1 MTPAMTAITT
11 NRLTVGYRGH
21 RVVEDISLSLPCG
34 RLVCLLGPNGAG
46 KSTLLRTLCGFQ
58 PPIAGTVTISG
69 SDITTMSA
77 AEVARLVSV
86 VLTDRPLTPSLTAA
100 EMVGMG
106 RAPYTGFWGR
116 LSDDDRRL
124 ISEAMQT
131 VGIAPLA
138 TRRMGRLSDGERQKV
153 MIAKAL
159 AQHTPVI
166 VLDEPT
172 AFLDYPSKVAV
183 MKTLAR
189 LAHDEG
195 KTILMSTHDLELAA
209 QLGDELM
216 KIENKHIRKITAD
229 EVSRI
234 IGRLLRGYPCNIL
247 STSSRLPSKAPA
259 LSILSVHMA
268 AANRPAS
275 P

>member
-1 MTPAMTAITT
+1 MTPVMTAITT

-58 PPIAGTVTISG
+58 PPKAGTVTISG

-124 ISEAMQT
+124 VSEAMQT

-138 TRRMGRLSDGERQKV
+138 TRRMGQLSDGELQKV

-216 KIENKHIRKITAD
+216 EIENKHIRKITAD

-234 IGRLLRGYPCNIL
+234 IGRLLRG
-247 STSSRLPSKAPA
+247 
-259 LSILSVHMA
+259 
-268 AANRPAS
+268 
-275 P
+275 

>member
-1 MTPAMTAITT
+1 MTAITT

-69 SDITTMSA
+69 SDITTMST

-124 ISEAMQT
+124 VSETMQT

-216 KIENKHIRKITAD
+216 EIENKHIRKITAD

-234 IGRLLRGYPCNIL
+234 IGRLLRG
-247 STSSRLPSKAPA
+247 
-259 LSILSVHMA
+259 
-268 AANRPAS
+268 
-275 P
+275 

>member
-1 MTPAMTAITT
+1 MTAITT
-11 NRLTVGYRGH
+11 SRLTVGYRGH

-58 PPIAGTVTISG
+58 PPIEGTVTVSG
-69 SDITTMSA
+69 SDLTAMSA

-86 VLTDRPLTPSLTAA
+86 VLTDRPPTPSLTAA

-124 ISEAMQT
+124 VSEAMTT
-131 VGIAPLA
+131 VDIAPLA
-138 TRRMGRLSDGERQKV
+138 TRRMGQLSDGERQKV

-183 MKTLAR
+183 MKTLTR

-209 QLGDELM
+209 QLGDELIE
-216 KIENKHIRKITAD
+216 IENKHIRKITAD

-234 IGRLLRGYPCNIL
+234 IGRLLRG
-247 STSSRLPSKAPA
+247 
-259 LSILSVHMA
+259 
-268 AANRPAS
+268 
-275 P
+275 

>member
-1 MTPAMTAITT
+1 MTPVMTAITT

-124 ISEAMQT
+124 VSEAMQT

-216 KIENKHIRKITAD
+216 EIENKHIRKITAD

-234 IGRLLRGYPCNIL
+234 IGRLLRG
-247 STSSRLPSKAPA
+247 
-259 LSILSVHMA
+259 
-268 AANRPAS
+268 
-275 P
+275 

>member
-116 LSDDDRRL
+116 LSDEDRRL
-124 ISEAMQT
+124 VSEAMQA

-216 KIENKHIRKITAD
+216 EIENKHIRKITAD

-234 IGRLLRGYPCNIL
+234 IGRLLRG
-247 STSSRLPSKAPA
+247 
-259 LSILSVHMA
+259 
-268 AANRPAS
+268 
-275 P
+275 

>member
-1 MTPAMTAITT
+1 MTPVMTAITT

-86 VLTDRPLTPSLTAA
+86 VLTDRPLTPSLTAR

-124 ISEAMQT
+124 VSEAMQT
-131 VGIAPLA
+131 VGVDSLA

-216 KIENKHIRKITAD
+216 EIENKHIRKITAD

-234 IGRLLRGYPCNIL
+234 IGRLLRG
-247 STSSRLPSKAPA
+247 
-259 LSILSVHMA
+259 
-268 AANRPAS
+268 
-275 P
+275 

>member
-1 MTPAMTAITT
+1 MTAITT

-124 ISEAMQT
+124 VSEAMQT

-166 VLDEPT
+166 MLDEPT

-216 KIENKHIRKITAD
+216 EIENKHIRKITAD

-234 IGRLLRGYPCNIL
+234 IGRLLRG
-247 STSSRLPSKAPA
+247 
-259 LSILSVHMA
+259 
-268 AANRPAS
+268 
-275 P
+275 

>member
-1 MTPAMTAITT
+1 MTAITT
-11 NRLTVGYRGH
+11 NSLTVGYRGH

-69 SDITTMSA
+69 NDITTMSA

-86 VLTDRPLTPSLTAA
+86 VLTDRPLTPSLTAR

-124 ISEAMQT
+124 VSEAMQT

-216 KIENKHIRKITAD
+216 EIENKHIRKITAD

-234 IGRLLRGYPCNIL
+234 IGRLLRG
-247 STSSRLPSKAPA
+247 
-259 LSILSVHMA
+259 
-268 AANRPAS
+268 
-275 P
+275 

>member
-1 MTPAMTAITT
+1 MTPVMTAITT

-86 VLTDRPLTPSLTAA
+86 VLTDRPLTLSLTAA

-116 LSDDDRRL
+116 LSDADHRIVD
-124 ISEAMQT
+124 EAMQS
-131 VGIAPLA
+131 VGISHMSH
-138 TRRMGRLSDGERQKV
+138 RRVCSLSDGECQKT
-153 MIAKAL
+153 MIAKTL
-159 AQHTPVI
+159 AQQTPYI
-166 VLDEPT
+166 LLDEPT
-172 AFLDYPSKVAV
+172 AFLDFTGKVEL
-183 MKTLAR
+183 MQLLRR
-189 LAHDEG
+189 LAHEQG
-195 KTILMSTHDLELAA
+195 KTILMATHDLEAA
-209 QLGDELM
+209 L
-216 KIENKHIRKITAD
+216 RTAD
-229 EVSRI
+229 RMWILADGVIAQGTPHELADSGDIQRY
-234 IGRLLRGYPCNIL
+234 IGRHDVRLDRQSLQLTINIEY
-247 STSSRLPSKAPA
+247 
-259 LSILSVHMA
+259 
-268 AANRPAS
+268 
-275 P
+275 

>member
-1 MTPAMTAITT
+1 MTPVMTAITT

-21 RVVEDISLSLPCG
+21 RVVEDINLSLPCG

-131 VGIAPLA
+131 VGVDSLA

-216 KIENKHIRKITAD
+216 EIKNKHIRKITAD

-234 IGRLLRGYPCNIL
+234 IGRLLRG
-247 STSSRLPSKAPA
+247 
-259 LSILSVHMA
+259 
-268 AANRPAS
+268 
-275 P
+275 

>member
-1 MTPAMTAITT
+1 MTAITT

-69 SDITTMSA
+69 NNITTMSA

-86 VLTDRPLTPSLTAA
+86 VLTDRPPTPSLTAA
-100 EMVGMG
+100 EMVSMG

-116 LSDDDRRL
+116 LSDDDHRL
-124 ISEAMQT
+124 VSEAMQT
-131 VGIAPLA
+131 VGIDSLA

-216 KIENKHIRKITAD
+216 EIENKHIRKITAD

-234 IGRLLRGYPCNIL
+234 IGRLLRG
-247 STSSRLPSKAPA
+247 
-259 LSILSVHMA
+259 
-268 AANRPAS
+268 
-275 P
+275 

>member
-1 MTPAMTAITT
+1 MTPVMTAITT

-58 PPIAGTVTISG
+58 PPIEGTVTISG

-124 ISEAMQT
+124 VSEAMQT

-138 TRRMGRLSDGERQKV
+138 TRRMGQLSDGELQKV

-234 IGRLLRGYPCNIL
+234 IGRLLRG
-247 STSSRLPSKAPA
+247 
-259 LSILSVHMA
+259 
-268 AANRPAS
+268 
-275 P
+275 

>member
-1 MTPAMTAITT
+1 MTPVMTAITT

-58 PPIAGTVTISG
+58 PPIEGTVTISG

-100 EMVGMG
+100 EMVGLG

-124 ISEAMQT
+124 VSEAMQT
-131 VGIAPLA
+131 VGVDSLA
-138 TRRMGRLSDGERQKV
+138 TRRMGQLSDGERQKV

-189 LAHDEG
+189 LSHDEG

-216 KIENKHIRKITAD
+216 EIENKHIRKITAD

-234 IGRLLRGYPCNIL
+234 IGRLLRG
-247 STSSRLPSKAPA
+247 
-259 LSILSVHMA
+259 
-268 AANRPAS
+268 
-275 P
+275 

>member
-1 MTPAMTAITT
+1 MTPVMTAITT

-124 ISEAMQT
+124 VSEAMQT

-138 TRRMGRLSDGERQKV
+138 TRRMGQLSDGELQKV

-195 KTILMSTHDLELAA
+195 KTILMRTHDLELAA

-216 KIENKHIRKITAD
+216 EIENKHIRKITAD

-234 IGRLLRGYPCNIL
+234 IGRLLRG
-247 STSSRLPSKAPA
+247 
-259 LSILSVHMA
+259 
-268 AANRPAS
+268 
-275 P
+275 

>member
-1 MTPAMTAITT
+1 MTAITT

-69 SDITTMSA
+69 NDITTMSA

-100 EMVGMG
+100 EIVGMG

-116 LSDDDRRL
+116 LSDDDSRL
-124 ISEAMQT
+124 VSEAMQT

-216 KIENKHIRKITAD
+216 EIENKHIRKITAD

-234 IGRLLRGYPCNIL
+234 IGRLLRG
-247 STSSRLPSKAPA
+247 
-259 LSILSVHMA
+259 
-268 AANRPAS
+268 
-275 P
+275 

>member
-1 MTPAMTAITT
+1 MTPVMTAITT

-69 SDITTMSA
+69 NDITTMSA

-116 LSDDDRRL
+116 LSDEDRRL
-124 ISEAMQT
+124 VSEAMQT

-153 MIAKAL
+153 MIAKAM

-209 QLGDELM
+209 QQGDELM

-234 IGRLLRGYPCNIL
+234 IGRLLRG
-247 STSSRLPSKAPA
+247 
-259 LSILSVHMA
+259 
-268 AANRPAS
+268 
-275 P
+275 

>member
-1 MTPAMTAITT
+1 MTAITT

-58 PPIAGTVTISG
+58 PPIEGTVTISG

-116 LSDDDRRL
+116 LSDEDRRL
-124 ISEAMQT
+124 VSEAMQT

-138 TRRMGRLSDGERQKV
+138 TRRMGQLSDGELQKV

-216 KIENKHIRKITAD
+216 EIENKHIRKITAD

-234 IGRLLRGYPCNIL
+234 IGRLLRG
-247 STSSRLPSKAPA
+247 
-259 LSILSVHMA
+259 
-268 AANRPAS
+268 
-275 P
+275 

>member
-58 PPIAGTVTISG
+58 PPIEGTVTISG

-86 VLTDRPLTPSLTAA
+86 VLTDRPLTPSLTAR

-124 ISEAMQT
+124 VSEAIQT
-131 VGIAPLA
+131 VGIDSLA

-189 LAHDEG
+189 LAHDES

-216 KIENKHIRKITAD
+216 EIENKHIRKITAD

-234 IGRLLRGYPCNIL
+234 IGRLLRG
-247 STSSRLPSKAPA
+247 
-259 LSILSVHMA
+259 
-268 AANRPAS
+268 
-275 P
+275 

>member
-1 MTPAMTAITT
+1 MTAITT

-86 VLTDRPLTPSLTAA
+86 VLTDRPLTPSLTAR

-116 LSDDDRRL
+116 LSDDDHRL
-124 ISEAMQT
+124 VSEAMQT
-131 VGIAPLA
+131 VGITPLA
-138 TRRMGRLSDGERQKV
+138 TRRMGQLSDGERQKV

-216 KIENKHIRKITAD
+216 EIENKHIRKITAD

-234 IGRLLRGYPCNIL
+234 IGRLLRG
-247 STSSRLPSKAPA
+247 
-259 LSILSVHMA
+259 
-268 AANRPAS
+268 
-275 P
+275 

>member
-1 MTPAMTAITT
+1 MTPVMTAITT

-58 PPIAGTVTISG
+58 PPIEGTVTISG

-116 LSDDDRRL
+116 LSDEDRRL
-124 ISEAMQT
+124 VSEAMQA

-189 LAHDEG
+189 LAHNEG

-209 QLGDELM
+209 QLGDELIE
-216 KIENKHIRKITAD
+216 IENKHIRK
-229 EVSRI
+229 
-234 IGRLLRGYPCNIL
+234 
-247 STSSRLPSKAPA
+247 
-259 LSILSVHMA
+259 
-268 AANRPAS
+268 S
-275 P
+275 PPMR

>member
-69 SDITTMSA
+69 NDITTMSA

-106 RAPYTGFWGR
+106 RALYTGFWGR

-124 ISEAMQT
+124 VSEAMQT

-216 KIENKHIRKITAD
+216 EIENKHIRKITAD

-234 IGRLLRGYPCNIL
+234 IGRLLRG
-247 STSSRLPSKAPA
+247 
-259 LSILSVHMA
+259 
-268 AANRPAS
+268 
-275 P
+275 

>member
-1 MTPAMTAITT
+1 MTAITT

-58 PPIAGTVTISG
+58 PPIEGTVTISG
-69 SDITTMSA
+69 SDISTMSA

-86 VLTDRPLTPSLTAA
+86 VLTDRPLTSSLTAA

-124 ISEAMQT
+124 VSEAMQT

-138 TRRMGRLSDGERQKV
+138 TRRMGQLSDGELQKV

-234 IGRLLRGYPCNIL
+234 IGRLLRG
-247 STSSRLPSKAPA
+247 
-259 LSILSVHMA
+259 
-268 AANRPAS
+268 
-275 P
+275 

>member
-1 MTPAMTAITT
+1 MTAITT

-46 KSTLLRTLCGFQ
+46 KSTLLRTLCGFL
-58 PPIAGTVTISG
+58 PPVAGTVTISG

-86 VLTDRPLTPSLTAA
+86 VLTDRPPTPSLTAA

-116 LSDDDRRL
+116 LGDDDRRL
-124 ISEAMQT
+124 VSEAMTT

-138 TRRMGRLSDGERQKV
+138 TRRMGQLSDGECQKV

-216 KIENKHIRKITAD
+216 EIENKHIRKITAD

-234 IGRLLRGYPCNIL
+234 IGRLLRG
-247 STSSRLPSKAPA
+247 
-259 LSILSVHMA
+259 
-268 AANRPAS
+268 
-275 P
+275 

>member
-1 MTPAMTAITT
+1 MTPVMTAITT

-124 ISEAMQT
+124 VSEAMQT
-131 VGIAPLA
+131 VGIASLA
-138 TRRMGRLSDGERQKV
+138 TRRMGQLSDGERQKV

-216 KIENKHIRKITAD
+216 EIENKHIRKITAD

-234 IGRLLRGYPCNIL
+234 IGRLLRG
-247 STSSRLPSKAPA
+247 
-259 LSILSVHMA
+259 
-268 AANRPAS
+268 
-275 P
+275 

>member
-1 MTPAMTAITT
+1 MTPVMTAITT

-69 SDITTMSA
+69 NDITTMSA

-116 LSDDDRRL
+116 LSDDDHRL
-124 ISEAMQT
+124 VSEAMQT

-216 KIENKHIRKITAD
+216 EIENKHIRKITAD

-234 IGRLLRGYPCNIL
+234 IGRLLRG
-247 STSSRLPSKAPA
+247 
-259 LSILSVHMA
+259 
-268 AANRPAS
+268 
-275 P
+275 

>member
-1 MTPAMTAITT
+1 MTAITT

-86 VLTDRPLTPSLTAA
+86 VLTDRPLTPSLTAQ

-124 ISEAMQT
+124 VSEAMQT
-131 VGIAPLA
+131 VGIDSLA

-216 KIENKHIRKITAD
+216 EIENKHIRKITAD

-234 IGRLLRGYPCNIL
+234 IGRLLRG
-247 STSSRLPSKAPA
+247 
-259 LSILSVHMA
+259 
-268 AANRPAS
+268 
-275 P
+275 

>member
-58 PPIAGTVTISG
+58 PPIEGTVTISG

-77 AEVARLVSV
+77 DEVARLVSV

-124 ISEAMQT
+124 VSEAMQT
-131 VGIAPLA
+131 VGIDSLA

-234 IGRLLRGYPCNIL
+234 IGRLLRG
-247 STSSRLPSKAPA
+247 
-259 LSILSVHMA
+259 
-268 AANRPAS
+268 
-275 P
+275 

>member
-1 MTPAMTAITT
+1 MTPVMTAITT

-58 PPIAGTVTISG
+58 PPIEGTVTISG

-86 VLTDRPLTPSLTAA
+86 VLTDHPLTPSLTAA

-124 ISEAMQT
+124 VSEAMQT

-216 KIENKHIRKITAD
+216 EIENKHIRKITAD

-234 IGRLLRGYPCNIL
+234 IGRLLRG
-247 STSSRLPSKAPA
+247 
-259 LSILSVHMA
+259 
-268 AANRPAS
+268 
-275 P
+275 

>member
-1 MTPAMTAITT
+1 MTAITT

-124 ISEAMQT
+124 VSEAMQT

-138 TRRMGRLSDGERQKV
+138 TRRMGQLSDGELQKV

-216 KIENKHIRKITAD
+216 EIENKHIRKITAD

-234 IGRLLRGYPCNIL
+234 IGRLLRG
-247 STSSRLPSKAPA
+247 
-259 LSILSVHMA
+259 
-268 AANRPAS
+268 
-275 P
+275 

>member
-1 MTPAMTAITT
+1 MTPVMTAITT

-124 ISEAMQT
+124 VSEAMQT

-138 TRRMGRLSDGERQKV
+138 TRRMGQLSDGELQKV

-209 QLGDELM
+209 QLGDELIE
-216 KIENKHIRKITAD
+216 IENKHIRKITAD

-234 IGRLLRGYPCNIL
+234 IGRLLRG
-247 STSSRLPSKAPA
+247 
-259 LSILSVHMA
+259 
-268 AANRPAS
+268 
-275 P
+275 

>member
-1 MTPAMTAITT
+1 MTAITT

-58 PPIAGTVTISG
+58 PPIEGTVTISG

-86 VLTDRPLTPSLTAA
+86 VLTDRPLTPSLTAT

-124 ISEAMQT
+124 VSEAMQT
-131 VGIAPLA
+131 VGVDSLA

-216 KIENKHIRKITAD
+216 EIENKHIRKITAD

-234 IGRLLRGYPCNIL
+234 IGRLLRG
-247 STSSRLPSKAPA
+247 
-259 LSILSVHMA
+259 
-268 AANRPAS
+268 
-275 P
+275 

>member
-1 MTPAMTAITT
+1 MTAITT

-58 PPIAGTVTISG
+58 PPIEGTVTISG

-86 VLTDRPLTPSLTAA
+86 VLTDCPLTPSLTAA

-124 ISEAMQT
+124 VSEAMQT

-138 TRRMGRLSDGERQKV
+138 TRRMGQLSDGELQKV

-183 MKTLAR
+183 MKTLAQ

-216 KIENKHIRKITAD
+216 EIENKHIRKITAD

-234 IGRLLRGYPCNIL
+234 IGRLLRG
-247 STSSRLPSKAPA
+247 
-259 LSILSVHMA
+259 
-268 AANRPAS
+268 
-275 P
+275 

>member
-1 MTPAMTAITT
+1 
-11 NRLTVGYRGH
+11 
-21 RVVEDISLSLPCG
+21 
-34 RLVCLLGPNGAG
+34 
-46 KSTLLRTLCGFQ
+46 
-58 PPIAGTVTISG
+58 
-69 SDITTMSA
+69 MSA
-77 AEVARLVSV
+77 AEVAHLVSV

-124 ISEAMQT
+124 VSEAMQT
-131 VGIAPLA
+131 VGIDSLA

-234 IGRLLRGYPCNIL
+234 IGRLLRG
-247 STSSRLPSKAPA
+247 
-259 LSILSVHMA
+259 
-268 AANRPAS
+268 
-275 P
+275 

>member
-1 MTPAMTAITT
+1 MTPVMTAITT

-69 SDITTMSA
+69 SDISTMSA

-124 ISEAMQT
+124 VSEAMQT

-138 TRRMGRLSDGERQKV
+138 TRRMGQLSDGELQKV

-234 IGRLLRGYPCNIL
+234 IGRLLRG
-247 STSSRLPSKAPA
+247 
-259 LSILSVHMA
+259 
-268 AANRPAS
+268 
-275 P
+275 

>member
-1 MTPAMTAITT
+1 MTAITT

-86 VLTDRPLTPSLTAA
+86 VLTDRPPTPSLTAA

-116 LSDDDRRL
+116 LSDDDHRL
-124 ISEAMQT
+124 VSEAMQT

-216 KIENKHIRKITAD
+216 EIENKHIRKITAD

-234 IGRLLRGYPCNIL
+234 IGRLLRG
-247 STSSRLPSKAPA
+247 
-259 LSILSVHMA
+259 
-268 AANRPAS
+268 
-275 P
+275 

>member
-1 MTPAMTAITT
+1 MTAITT

-69 SDITTMSA
+69 SDITAMSA

-86 VLTDRPLTPSLTAA
+86 VLTDRPPTPSLTAA

-124 ISEAMQT
+124 VSEAMQT
-131 VGIAPLA
+131 VGVDSLA

-216 KIENKHIRKITAD
+216 EIENKHIRKITAD

-234 IGRLLRGYPCNIL
+234 IGRLLRG
-247 STSSRLPSKAPA
+247 
-259 LSILSVHMA
+259 
-268 AANRPAS
+268 
-275 P
+275 

>member
-1 MTPAMTAITT
+1 MTAITT

-58 PPIAGTVTISG
+58 PPIAGTVTIFG

-116 LSDDDRRL
+116 LSNDDRRL
-124 ISEAMQT
+124 VSEAIQT

-138 TRRMGRLSDGERQKV
+138 TRRMGQLSDGERQKV

-216 KIENKHIRKITAD
+216 EIENKHIRKITAD

-234 IGRLLRGYPCNIL
+234 IGRLLRG
-247 STSSRLPSKAPA
+247 
-259 LSILSVHMA
+259 
-268 AANRPAS
+268 
-275 P
+275 

>member
-1 MTPAMTAITT
+1 MTAITT

-100 EMVGMG
+100 EMVGLG

-124 ISEAMQT
+124 VSEAMQT

-216 KIENKHIRKITAD
+216 EIENKHIRKITAD

-234 IGRLLRGYPCNIL
+234 IGRLLRG
-247 STSSRLPSKAPA
+247 
-259 LSILSVHMA
+259 
-268 AANRPAS
+268 
-275 P
+275 

>member
-1 MTPAMTAITT
+1 MTAITT

-58 PPIAGTVTISG
+58 PPIEGTVTISG
-69 SDITTMSA
+69 SDITAMSA

-124 ISEAMQT
+124 VSEAMQT

-138 TRRMGRLSDGERQKV
+138 TRRMGQLSDGELQKV

-234 IGRLLRGYPCNIL
+234 IGRLLRG
-247 STSSRLPSKAPA
+247 
-259 LSILSVHMA
+259 
-268 AANRPAS
+268 
-275 P
+275 

>member
-1 MTPAMTAITT
+1 MTAITT

-46 KSTLLRTLCGFQ
+46 KSTLLRTLCGFL

-124 ISEAMQT
+124 VSEAMQT

-234 IGRLLRGYPCNIL
+234 IGRLLRG
-247 STSSRLPSKAPA
+247 
-259 LSILSVHMA
+259 
-268 AANRPAS
+268 
-275 P
+275 